1 MTKVLLSDTH
11 RVIHVEYNKYVD
23 SKWVT
28 ITIVQVGVVPTQVER
43 IQLQTTEL
51 AAVLDAIADKEVD
64 RAQI

>member
-23 SKWVT
+23 SAWVT
-28 ITIVQVGVVPTQVER
+28 ITIVQLGVVPTQIER

-64 RAQI
+64 RAQV

>member
-11 RVIHVEYNKYVD
+11 RVIHVEYNKYVE
-23 SKWVT
+23 SAWVT
-28 ITIVQVGVVPTQVER
+28 ITIVQLGVVPTQIER

-64 RAQI
+64 RAQV

>member
-23 SKWVT
+23 SAWVT